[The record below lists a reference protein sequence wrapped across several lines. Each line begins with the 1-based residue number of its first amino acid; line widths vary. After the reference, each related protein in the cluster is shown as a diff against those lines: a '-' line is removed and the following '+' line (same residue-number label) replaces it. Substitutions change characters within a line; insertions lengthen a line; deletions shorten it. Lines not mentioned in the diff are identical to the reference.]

1 MEERYRLMWNDVVYQ
16 PGSFE
21 VVAYDANGREAERLT
36 MHTAGKPHHIEIEP
50 ASDQPL
56 QADGKDLGYFTI
68 KVVDAK
74 GNLCPHFDGSLQ
86 FEVKGAAH
94 YKAAANGDATSLEL
108 FHLPRMKAFGGQLS
122 VIVQAGKEKGL
133 GTLRVKGKGLK
144 PATCHIEVAATAKP

>member
-1 MEERYRLMWNDVVYQ
+1 M
-16 PGSFE
+16 
-21 VVAYDANGREAERLT
+21 
-36 MHTAGKPHHIEIEP
+36 
-50 ASDQPL
+50 
-56 QADGKDLGYFTI
+56 
-68 KVVDAK
+68 VDAK

-133 GTLRVKGKGLK
+133 ATLRVKGKGLK